1 MSSDGNDRI
10 LRPSRWTLISSN
22 VNPVSSSN
30 TSILATTL
38 YAIVLPNTSPT
49 GSAAG
54 SGFAR
59 SSSMPW
65 SFSTCS
71 ASSRTPFAPAP
82 ETD

>member
-38 YAIVLPNTSPT
+38 
-49 GSAAG
+49 
-54 SGFAR
+54 
-59 SSSMPW
+59 
-65 SFSTCS
+65 
-71 ASSRTPFAPAP
+71 
-82 ETD
+82 